1 MPEPIAPK
9 TCSREQI
16 RELDRRAIEDY
27 EIPGV
32 VLMENAGR
40 GAAKI
45 AALMLGKPA
54 KTQFFQLKNETVWD
68 WLIDNSNGAE
78 PVYFNVYFNP
88 QGQVVRTGR
97 DIEYK
102 GR

>member
-1 MPEPIAPK
+1 V
-9 TCSREQI
+9 
-16 RELDRRAIEDY
+16 RR
-27 EIPGV
+27 
-32 VLMENAGR
+32 L
-40 GAAKI
+40 
-45 AALMLGKPA
+45 LGKPA